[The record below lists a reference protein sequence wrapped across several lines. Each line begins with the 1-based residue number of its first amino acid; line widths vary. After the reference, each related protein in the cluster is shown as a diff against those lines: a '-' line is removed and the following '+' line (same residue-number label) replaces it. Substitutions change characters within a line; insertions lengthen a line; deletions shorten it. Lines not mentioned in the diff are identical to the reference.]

1 MPCPA
6 LQMIPYANDNRC
18 LNNNARI
25 SICQWKEKDL
35 RVFENDK
42 PITNPLIVMREEF
55 DDWAILFDPD
65 TGKAFGLNPVGV
77 LVWKCLDG
85 HHTFADVLKVLHQ
98 KCEEVPSQAE
108 EHLKEFIHNLVEGGM
123 AGYELQRI

>member
-1 MPCPA
+1 M
-6 LQMIPYANDNRC
+6 QMNHRANDNSC
-18 LNNNARI
+18 LDNNALI

-35 RVFENDK
+35 RVLENDK
-42 PITNPLIVMREEF
+42 PITNPLIVLREEF

-85 HHTFADVLKVLHQ
+85 HHTVADVLNVLRQ
-98 KCEEVPSQAE
+98 KCGKVPSQAE
-108 EHLKEFIHNLVEGGM
+108 EHLKEFIHHLVQNGM
-123 AGYELQRI
+123 AGYEVQRI